1 MPYALA
7 LDSGG
12 ALYAGGFGIGKWN
25 GNAWSWLGSMNG
37 NVNALAFDAY
47 GNLCVGGGFD
57 MVGANA
63 AGYIVKALLSKSSSN
78 LAVSKLGT
86 GMKLITGQGTPGYAY
101 ALDLAT
107 NLAPPINWI
116 PQATN
121 NLTTQSLLFS
131 NTVTFPRGFYRAR
144 YVDQ

>member
-1 MPYALA
+1 
-7 LDSGG
+7 
-12 ALYAGGFGIGKWN
+12 
-25 GNAWSWLGSMNG
+25 
-37 NVNALAFDAY
+37 
-47 GNLCVGGGFD
+47 